1 MRRPDS
7 DRASSQR
14 TTPRAGRGAQGI
26 GERYIAGV
34 PARIMRPRLVFLTCL
49 FSLVCFGLLMVYSAS
64 SVEALHENGS
74 ATYFLFRQF
83 IFTVIGVAALE
94 FIARIAPD
102 SWFEE
107 GALKLALGAM
117 VILLFAV
124 FLFGSGSFS
133 ELGQTSRV
141 YWLGGAL
148 GLVITLSVMLSVK
161 GLGPTAAV
169 SVILI
174 TQLLTAA
181 VIDAFGLL
189 GTEKA
194 AFAWNKYAGL
204 GLMTGGMLLFKWR

>member
-1 MRRPDS
+1 MLGFIMS
-7 DRASSQR
+7 AI
-14 TTPRAGRGAQGI
+14 AGAAMSFQGVINTRLSERIGLFESNVFAQGT
-26 GERYIAGV
+26 A
-34 PARIMRPRLVFLTCL
+34 FLL
-49 FSLVCFGLLMVYSAS
+49 SLLAM
-64 SVEALHENGS
+64 
-74 ATYFLFRQF
+74 F
-83 IFTVIGVAALE
+83 I
-94 FIARIAPD
+94 
-102 SWFEE
+102 
-107 GALKLALGAM
+107 
-117 VILLFAV
+117 
-124 FLFGSGSFS
+124 FGSGSFS

-194 AFAWNKYAGL
+194 AFGWNKYIGL

>member
-1 MRRPDS
+1 MLGFIMS
-7 DRASSQR
+7 AI
-14 TTPRAGRGAQGI
+14 AGAAMSFQGVINTRLSEKIGLLESNVFAQGT
-26 GERYIAGV
+26 A
-34 PARIMRPRLVFLTCL
+34 FLL
-49 FSLVCFGLLMVYSAS
+49 SLLAM
-64 SVEALHENGS
+64 
-74 ATYFLFRQF
+74 F
-83 IFTVIGVAALE
+83 I
-94 FIARIAPD
+94 
-102 SWFEE
+102 
-107 GALKLALGAM
+107 
-117 VILLFAV
+117 
-124 FLFGSGSFS
+124 FGSGSFS

-141 YWLGGAL
+141 YWLGGAI

-194 AFAWNKYAGL
+194 AFGWNKYVGL

>member
-1 MRRPDS
+1 MLGFIMS
-7 DRASSQR
+7 AI
-14 TTPRAGRGAQGI
+14 AGAAMSFQGVINTRLSEKIGLLESNVFAQGTAFMLSL
-26 GERYIAGV
+26 IA
-34 PARIMRPRLVFLTCL
+34 M
-49 FSLVCFGLLMVYSAS
+49 
-64 SVEALHENGS
+64 
-74 ATYFLFRQF
+74 
-83 IFTVIGVAALE
+83 
-94 FIARIAPD
+94 
-102 SWFEE
+102 
-107 GALKLALGAM
+107 
-117 VILLFAV
+117 

-161 GLGPTAAV
+161 GLGPTTAV